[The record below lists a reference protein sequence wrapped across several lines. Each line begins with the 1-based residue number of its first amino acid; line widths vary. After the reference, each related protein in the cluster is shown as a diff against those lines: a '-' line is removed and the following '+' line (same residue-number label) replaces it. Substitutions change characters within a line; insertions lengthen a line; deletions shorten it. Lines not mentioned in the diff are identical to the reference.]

1 MIRLSVLDQ
10 SIAVE
15 GRSHADSIRES
26 LALAQYTEQLGY
38 SRFWVSEH
46 HNHETIAGSAPEV
59 LMAAIA
65 ATTSQIRIGSA
76 GVMLPHYSSLK
87 VAEQFK
93 TLEALAPGRID
104 LGVGRAPGSDG
115 RTAFALNPNAAR
127 ASDQFPQQIRDVMA
141 WTSGSALPDDHPF
154 KNVRAHP
161 EIDTAPDIWV
171 LGTSEYGAQVAAHFG
186 VPYCFAHFIT
196 DGAGSEQAIDL
207 YRSVYRPSERFPEP
221 IASVCVWALAAETE
235 EEAQYQFT
243 PRAYSR
249 LLRDRGLRQPIG
261 KPESAPPYE
270 LSLIDERAIDDM
282 RKTHIVGSVDKVSS
296 QLSALAESAKLDE
309 IVILTWAHDVKV
321 RQRSYELLAKAFNL
335 VPMASQS
342 AAE

>member
-15 GRSHADSIRES
+15 GRSHAAAVRET
-26 LALAQYTEQLGY
+26 LELAQYCEQLGY

-46 HNHETIAGSAPEV
+46 HNHETIAGSAPEI
-59 LMAAIA
+59 LMGAIA
-65 ATTSQIRIGSA
+65 ATTSRIRIGSA

-87 VAEQFK
+87 VAEQFR

-127 ASDQFPQQIRDVMA
+127 AADQFPQQIRDVLA
-141 WTSGSALPDDHPF
+141 WTTGGALPDDHPF
-154 KNVRAHP
+154 KTIRAHP
-161 EIDTAPDIWV
+161 ETETAPEMWV

-186 VPYCFAHFIT
+186 LPYCFAHFIT
-196 DGAGSEQAIDL
+196 DGAGAEQAIDL

-221 IASVCVWALAAETE
+221 LAAVCVWALAAETE

-249 LLRDRGLRQPIG
+249 LLRDRGIRQPIA
-261 KPESAPPYE
+261 KPDSAPPYE
-270 LSLIDERAIDDM
+270 LSLLDERAIDEM
-282 RKTHIVGSVDKVSS
+282 RQTHIVGNVDKVASRLRS
-296 QLSALAESAKLDE
+296 LAESAKIDE
-309 IVILTWAHDVKV
+309 IAILTWAHDVEV
-321 RQRSYELLAKAFNL
+321 RQRSYELLAHAFEL
-335 VPMASQS
+335 VPVAAQT